1 MVKYDGTVRNSQ
13 GSIAQFLYGEDGMCG
28 EAIEDLR
35 IESIRLNDSEIKKK
49 FSYEPNETTLKNILN
64 PVTLQ
69 NVVRDSTV
77 KDLVQQECNQI
88 IEDRDTLRKVLFKT
102 GEDQTHLPLNI

>member
-1 MVKYDGTVRNSQ
+1 
-13 GSIAQFLYGEDGMCG
+13 MCG

-49 FSYEPNETTLKNILN
+49 YFYEPNDLTLKNILN
-64 PVTLQ
+64 SSTLQ

-77 KDLVQQECNQI
+77 KELV
-88 IEDRDTLRKVLFKT
+88 
-102 GEDQTHLPLNI
+102 